1 MVLLGLVM
9 SLLPVILA
17 AAVLTWDFTPCPPEQ
32 GCLTATHFVLYRGTS
47 APAGPCAPALE
58 LARLDLSQRTFT
70 DHTATAGALL
80 CYRVATRD
88 DAGHESLPSNTLEVR
103 CAPPVLP
110 PPMVCKDV
118 PTVR

>member
-1 MVLLGLVM
+1 M
-9 SLLPVILA
+9 SLILVFLA
-17 AAVLTWDFTPCPPEQ
+17 AAVLTWDFTPCASVEP
-32 GCLTATHFVLYRGTS
+32 CLEATHFVLYRGTS

-70 DHTATAGALL
+70 DHTATAEARL
-80 CYRVATRD
+80 CYRVGTRD

-103 CAPPVLP
+103 CGPPVIP

-118 PTVR
+118 PEVHR

>member
-1 MVLLGLVM
+1 MLRALV
-9 SLLPVILA
+9 VLA
-17 AAVLTWDFTPCPPEQ
+17 AAVVTWDFTPCASVEP

-47 APAGPCAPALE
+47 APAGPCAPAQV
-58 LARLDLSQRTFT
+58 LARLDMSQRTFT

-88 DAGHESLPSNTLEVR
+88 DDGHESLPSNTLEVR
-103 CAPPVLP
+103 CTPPVIP

-118 PTVR
+118 PGLR